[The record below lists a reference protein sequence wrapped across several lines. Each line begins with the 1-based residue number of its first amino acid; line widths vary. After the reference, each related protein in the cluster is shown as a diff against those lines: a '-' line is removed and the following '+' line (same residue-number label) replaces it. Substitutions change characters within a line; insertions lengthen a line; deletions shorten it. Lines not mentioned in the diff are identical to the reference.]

1 MRRDVPVRASVDAEA
16 AGILDEL
23 AKRETEGNRSQMLRI
38 VIREAGARR
47 GLWDPQE
54 RPPERPQAVTYA

>member
-1 MRRDVPVRASVDAEA
+1 MRRDVPVRASVDVTAAE
-16 AGILDEL
+16 ILDEL

-47 GLWDPQE
+47 GIWDPE
-54 RPPERPQAVTYA
+54 RPPERPQAVAYA